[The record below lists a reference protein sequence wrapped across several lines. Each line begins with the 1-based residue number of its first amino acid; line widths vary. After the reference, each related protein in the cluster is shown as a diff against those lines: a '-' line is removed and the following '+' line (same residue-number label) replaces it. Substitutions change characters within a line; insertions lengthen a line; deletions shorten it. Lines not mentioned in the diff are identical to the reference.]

1 MMMPPKSRRPLLP
14 CDVQHHPQ
22 LPVVTVLRAAA
33 AAAIPALLQAHPA
46 VAADRLST
54 STEVAADNVV
64 RLAER
69 LRDAIDNYQC
79 VLSDAAEF

>member
-1 MMMPPKSRRPLLP
+1 MKPPRPHRPLLP
-14 CDVQHHPQ
+14 CDVQHYPQ

-46 VAADRLST
+46 VAADHLST
-54 STEVAADNVV
+54 STEVAADDVV

-69 LRDAIDNYQC
+69 LRIALDNYRR
-79 VLSDAAEF
+79 VLHDSAEF